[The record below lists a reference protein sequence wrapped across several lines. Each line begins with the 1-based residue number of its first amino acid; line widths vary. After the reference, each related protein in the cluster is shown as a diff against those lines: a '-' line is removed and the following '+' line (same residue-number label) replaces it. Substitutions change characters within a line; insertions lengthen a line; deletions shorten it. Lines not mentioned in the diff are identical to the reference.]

1 MGRNYAALML
11 RVLRFLLLLAITA
24 MALNLVIGAGT
35 PQTGPI
41 EKVVLCVLIVGLF
54 VVAVPVRRIGRR
66 PSPA

>member
-24 MALNLVIGAGT
+24 TALNLVIAAGT

-41 EKVVLCVLIVGLF
+41 EKVVLCVSIVGLF
-54 VVAVPVRRIGRR
+54 AVAVPVRRIGRR
-66 PSPA
+66 PSPV